1 MKNGN
6 KLLINQIK
14 SLTKQLPN
22 NQNKKKTKKKNLNR
36 IVINVRL
43 AENEIIPTVD

>member
-14 SLTKQLPN
+14 SLTKHLPN
-22 NQNKKKTKKKNLNR
+22 NQKKKKKKNLNR

>member
-22 NQNKKKTKKKNLNR
+22 NQKKKKKKNLNR
-36 IVINVRL
+36 IVINVRI